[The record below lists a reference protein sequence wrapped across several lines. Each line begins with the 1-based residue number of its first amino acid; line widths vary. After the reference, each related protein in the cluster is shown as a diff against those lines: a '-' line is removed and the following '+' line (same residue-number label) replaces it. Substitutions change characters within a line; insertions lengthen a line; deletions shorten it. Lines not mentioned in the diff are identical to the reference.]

1 MYTASFDIIYKGYIR
16 PHLEFCVLAWSPTLA
31 KGKLVLEKVQR
42 RATKL
47 VCGLKNKSYDERLRI
62 LGLTR
67 LETRRLR
74 GDLIETYKI
83 VHRKENIDHRQFFLI
98 LCRLSSGHEL
108 RGHDLKLFK
117 QYSTSGESLTLGM
130 HFRRLLWIR

>member
-1 MYTASFDIIYKGYIR
+1 MCLFWVWTVWRRETFKDWIMYTASFDIIYKGYIR

-83 VHRKENIDHRQFFLI
+83 VHRKENIDHRQFF
-98 LCRLSSGHEL
+98 
-108 RGHDLKLFK
+108 
-117 QYSTSGESLTLGM
+117 
-130 HFRRLLWIR
+130 

>member
-1 MYTASFDIIYKGYIR
+1 MSVLGMDRMAKRNFQRLDNVYSQLRYYLQGIHSTT
-16 PHLEFCVLAWSPTLA
+16 EFCVLAWSPTLA

-83 VHRKENIDHRQFFLI
+83 VHRKENIDHRQFF
-98 LCRLSSGHEL
+98 
-108 RGHDLKLFK
+108 
-117 QYSTSGESLTLGM
+117 
-130 HFRRLLWIR
+130 